1 MSLFNKKNKET
12 KIPMCACNAGCTT
25 NEATEIKTK
34 KTCCG
39 KVIDAIC
46 CIKVLGYGCK
56 SCHSL
61 LKATEEAVR
70 SIGLNIEVEYVT
82 DMEKIMQY
90 GVMSMPVLV
99 VNEQVI
105 SMGKVL
111 KVSQVETLLR
121 KLL

>member
-1 MSLFNKKNKET
+1 MQKLSFT
-12 KIPMCACNAGCTT
+12 
-25 NEATEIKTK
+25 
-34 KTCCG
+34 
-39 KVIDAIC
+39 V
-46 CIKVLGYGCK
+46 K
-56 SCHSL
+56 SYR
-61 LKATEEAVR
+61 R
-70 SIGLNIEVEYVT
+70 SCGLNIEVEYVT

>member
-1 MSLFNKKNKET
+1 
-12 KIPMCACNAGCTT
+12 
-25 NEATEIKTK
+25 
-34 KTCCG
+34 
-39 KVIDAIC
+39 
-46 CIKVLGYGCK
+46 
-56 SCHSL
+56 
-61 LKATEEAVR
+61 
-70 SIGLNIEVEYVT
+70 
-82 DMEKIMQY
+82 MQY